1 MYFSDEKAPEKRF
14 KKILRLEPAW
24 GVHQVSGKNNAREDW
39 KLTDPDEVNAKSDG
53 ICWHVSPFFLLEQI
67 SVSPCVFC
75 STHRSQEDRI
85 WARVL
90 LSVKAMNKSVHYLG
104 TIRKIRWFSS
114 MFRLTLKEKNLTPS
128 QSYVWHYVRITSY
141 VRTAT
146 FIQAF
151 SRRWNVSSVQNV
163 A

>member
-1 MYFSDEKAPEKRF
+1 
-14 KKILRLEPAW
+14 
-24 GVHQVSGKNNAREDW
+24 
-39 KLTDPDEVNAKSDG
+39 
-53 ICWHVSPFFLLEQI
+53 
-67 SVSPCVFC
+67 
-75 STHRSQEDRI
+75 
-85 WARVL
+85 
-90 LSVKAMNKSVHYLG
+90 
-104 TIRKIRWFSS
+104 
-114 MFRLTLKEKNLTPS
+114 MFRLTLKEINLTPS